1 MMRHVHHVFVS
12 GNNVILLELRPL
24 IFVYLY
30 TSTQSWLNMKEKVNI
45 LKNTRP
51 SIIRK
56 WSEVPYSPQ
65 KWQVFM
71 VGQPGISSIKMN

>member
-1 MMRHVHHVFVS
+1 MTRHVHHVFVS
-12 GNNVILLELRPL
+12 GNDVILLELRPL

-30 TSTQSWLNMKEKVNI
+30 MRTQSLLNIKDKVNI

-56 WSEVPYSPQ
+56 WSEVPRSTQ